1 LQWFSTKKKKKR
13 KVGVRM
19 VHVGASSAS
28 GTQFQVVE
36 RIRRKAVTFFR
47 RGITFVAGN
56 VGAGYGMR

>member
-1 LQWFSTKKKKKR
+1 
-13 KVGVRM
+13 M